1 VTTEDFELQVI
12 ILTKGERSQI
22 FSKIFFLQ
30 SFFKESKIKASISIS
45 LNLDPLNPPL
55 PSLKNQLVQMN
66 IKVIDHKEFI
76 DSVEEHMLACY
87 KMASEYNPSA
97 WVWLMDDSDLYDPVE
112 FEAFL
117 PTLTNSSLGLVFLNN
132 RYLTQFGK
140 KSDPR
145 VFALNEKADLSL
157 ILLNSG
163 ITQAPSKLGAWIIRR
178 NLITDSAIETWET
191 WNRTTI
197 LWTHGYF
204 FLLIALNN
212 PTRTLFYNECVIDA
226 IPNPTDTDRHANWLN
241 WYKRKN
247 KIFQQDWTFGQL
259 YLLNYFL
266 KQGILSIKQV
276 KHMTVSCS
284 QRGVM
289 PLTTDILFRIIV
301 NQLPSAVFTKEARMS
316 PEDVVEFFGFLEIL
330 LPEESE
336 LLNSAKVVLSKEPV
350 SNFERLICYKRALF
364 LFNEHRLNP
373 WLTFKRASTPTHNI
387 YERQTG
393 FFSLEKT
400 IDPILLFRDASE
412 WQFANSKSRF
422 DLDLKVLMTESE
434 LDVEAYISEPRE
446 FNIWIDQQ
454 FRPDMR
460 MPRLQILIIRFGLSE
475 NFFIRRYGTLVYRLV
490 KRFL

>member
-1 VTTEDFELQVI
+1 
-12 ILTKGERSQI
+12 
-22 FSKIFFLQ
+22 
-30 SFFKESKIKASISIS
+30 
-45 LNLDPLNPPL
+45 
-55 PSLKNQLVQMN
+55 
-66 IKVIDHKEFI
+66 
-76 DSVEEHMLACY
+76 
-87 KMASEYNPSA
+87 
-97 WVWLMDDSDLYDPVE
+97 
-112 FEAFL
+112 
-117 PTLTNSSLGLVFLNN
+117 
-132 RYLTQFGK
+132 
-140 KSDPR
+140 
-145 VFALNEKADLSL
+145 
-157 ILLNSG
+157 
-163 ITQAPSKLGAWIIRR
+163 
-178 NLITDSAIETWET
+178 
-191 WNRTTI
+191 
-197 LWTHGYF
+197 
-204 FLLIALNN
+204 
-212 PTRTLFYNECVIDA
+212 
-226 IPNPTDTDRHANWLN
+226 
-241 WYKRKN
+241 
-247 KIFQQDWTFGQL
+247 
-259 YLLNYFL
+259 
-266 KQGILSIKQV
+266 
-276 KHMTVSCS
+276 
-284 QRGVM
+284 M

-475 NFFIRRYGTLVYRLV
+475 NFFIRRYGTRVYRLV